1 MRRAWFWLRWV
12 ARDLRARWPQVAAI
26 ALIVAI
32 GTGMSAGLGSM
43 SAWRQE
49 SYDESYALLHAH
61 DLRVELVDG
70 SSVAQGALL
79 DVATGIE
86 GVATAEERMIAPTQV
101 DASRGGS
108 TILVPGRLIG
118 VDVSGGGPHVD
129 GLYVTDGRALG
140 PDDVTTPAAV
150 LEAHFS
156 DHYDLPAFGSI
167 GLPGGVRLPYV
178 GSAYSPEYYMVTTES
193 GGFLAEANFAAV
205 FVPLPVAQRLAGA
218 PGRVDDLIV
227 RLEPGVDRSVA
238 RERLAA
244 ALDAAF
250 PSLAA
255 TVSTIEDDPA
265 WRGLY
270 GDLQGDRRTMDAIA
284 FLIFGAAVFAA
295 FNLTTRIVE
304 AKRRE
309 FGVGM
314 ALGQARWSIAMRPM
328 LMGFEIALLGVV
340 FGVGVGLLVAA
351 AIRPVLLSLQ
361 PLPVFRTPFQ
371 MGEFRQAALMGL
383 VLPILATMWP
393 VWRAVR
399 VNPVDAIRTGH
410 LAAKGGGLAPLVQ
423 RLTARGKS
431 LTVMPFRNVVRAPRR
446 TLLTAVGIGAAI
458 TAMVGV
464 IGAVDSF
471 NATIDRGAVELG
483 AGAAD
488 RIQVELTEPV
498 PISEGVIPA
507 IDSLPGV
514 EATAPSLRVG
524 GTLIAGAGAPKIDVQ
539 LEILDLQN
547 GVWHP
552 TVSDSVGPGDLSG
565 IVLAEKAA
573 ADLGLVPGDVVTVR
587 HPIRE
592 PGQTAFGSID
602 EPMRVIGLHPY
613 PIRSF
618 AYLDTTAASHFGF
631 AGVANTVDVAPA
643 PGADLGDLK
652 RALFELPGVASAQP
666 ADATVTLLRDVMARF
681 TDIFRFVELFVL
693 LLALLIAFNAAAI
706 NVDERARE
714 HATMFAF
721 GVEPRSVLRGITVE
735 GLVVGLI
742 GTLLGIGFGALAVRW
757 IASSSATDMPDL
769 GLIVTVAPATIV
781 TAFLMGV
788 LAVGLAPLF
797 TYRRLRGMDVP
808 STLRVME

>member
-1 MRRAWFWLRWV
+1 MRRAWFWLRWA
-12 ARDLRARWPQVAAI
+12 ARDLRARWIQVAAI

-43 SAWRQE
+43 TAWRQE

-61 DLRVELVDG
+61 DLRVELAEG
-70 SSVAQGALL
+70 STVAQGALL
-79 DVATGIE
+79 DAAAGLE
-86 GVATAEERMIAPTQV
+86 GVAAAEERMIAPTQV

-118 VDVSGGGPHVD
+118 VDVAGGGPLVD
-129 GLYVTDGRALG
+129 ALYVTNGRALRPG
-140 PDDVTTPAAV
+140 DITTPAGV

-156 DHYDLPAFGSI
+156 DHYGLPVSGSV

-178 GSAYSPEYYMVTTES
+178 GSAYAPEYFMVTTES
-193 GGFLAEANFAAV
+193 GGFLAEANFAV
-205 FVPLPVAQRLAGA
+205 IFVPLRLAQQLVGA
-218 PGRVDDLIV
+218 PGMVNDLIV
-227 RLEPGVDRSVA
+227 RLETGVDRAAA

-244 ALDAAF
+244 SLDDAF

-255 TVSTIEDDPA
+255 TVSTIEEDPA

-270 GDLQGDRRTMDAIA
+270 GDMQSDQRTMDAVAI
-284 FLIFGAAVFAA
+284 LIFGAAVFAA
-295 FNLTTRIVE
+295 FNLTSRIVE

-314 ALGQARWSIAMRPM
+314 ALGQARWSIALRPM
-328 LMGFEIALLGVV
+328 LMGFEIAVLGVV

-351 AIRPVLLSLQ
+351 GLRSVLLSLQ
-361 PLPVFRTPFQ
+361 PLPVFRTSFQ
-371 MGEFRQAALMGL
+371 IGEFRRAALLGL
-383 VLPILATMWP
+383 ALPVLATVWP

-410 LAAKGGGLAPLVQ
+410 LAAKGGGFAPLLK

-431 LTVMPFRNVVRAPRR
+431 LTVMPLRNVLRAPRR
-446 TLLTAVGIGAAI
+446 TLLTAVGIAASI

-464 IGAVDSF
+464 IGVVDSF
-471 NATIDRGAVELG
+471 NATIDRGAVETRT
-483 AGAAD
+483 GAAD
-488 RIQVELTEPV
+488 RLQVELARPV
-498 PISEGVIPA
+498 PVSQGVVPA
-507 IDSLPGV
+507 IEALPGV
-514 EATAPSLRVG
+514 EAVAPSLRVG
-524 GTLIAGAGAPKIDVQ
+524 GTLIAGSETPRIEVL
-539 LEILDLQN
+539 LEVLDLEN
-547 GVWHP
+547 DVWHP
-552 TVSDSVGPGDLSG
+552 TITGATDPGGLPG

-573 ADLGLVPGDVVTVR
+573 ADLDLVPGDVVTVR
-587 HPIRE
+587 HPVRQ
-592 PGQTAFGSID
+592 PGQTTFGAVD

-613 PIRSF
+613 PMRTF
-618 AYLDTTAASHFGF
+618 AYLDTAAAAGFGL
-631 AGVANTVDVAPA
+631 AGVANTVQVAPA
-643 PGADLGDLK
+643 PGAHIDELK

-666 ADATVTLLRDVMARF
+666 VDATVTLLQDLMARF
-681 TDIFRFVELFVL
+681 TDILRFVELFVL

-742 GTLLGIGFGALAVRW
+742 GTLVGIGFGALAVRW
-757 IASSSATDMPDL
+757 LASSTATDMPDL
-769 GLIVTVAPATIV
+769 GLIVSVAPTTIA
-781 TAFLMGV
+781 TAFLLGA

-797 TYRRLRGMDVP
+797 TYRRLRRMDVP